1 MHERVGAF
9 ASGQLHE
16 LIRFVLAPV
25 LVNLAAQPIQQGN
38 VGALIHVMERGAQCA
53 SCRSKELGRVQVAQG
68 IGRKIAKAT
77 HAPVDILE
85 DLERPRLRKTL
96 RAQGP
101 NEDSGL
107 RRVVQARSHAPRGGA
122 ATAASRPSGREGHLR
137 QAKHLTI
144 RLCHLSYQHI

>member
-77 HAPVDILE
+77 HALVDILE
-85 DLERPRLRKTL
+85 AALSIVRDFKAEHGLEAFVPFTGHILDLEVPRD
-96 RAQGP
+96 
-101 NEDSGL
+101 EGL
-107 RRVVQARSHAPRGGA
+107 FHFITQNDV
-122 ATAASRPSGREGHLR
+122 
-137 QAKHLTI
+137 
-144 RLCHLSYQHI
+144 